1 MKMVKM
7 YATAR
12 SSTLPNVAMPM
23 IHVIPM
29 TTSREMEPLSQY
41 LCEVCRGKED
51 ADTTGDLQAFLRPI
65 PRTVGHVTG
74 PPSHMQCTDLHIYTV
89 PHALSMH

>member
-7 YATAR
+7 YAMGRRATV
-12 SSTLPNVAMPM
+12 PNVAMPM

-29 TTSREMEPLSQY
+29 TTSREMEPFSQY

-51 ADTTGDLQAFLRPI
+51 ADTTGDLLRACC
-65 PRTVGHVTG
+65 VTL
-74 PPSHMQCTDLHIYTV
+74 Q
-89 PHALSMH
+89 